1 MVEAMNLPVQVGVG
15 LPVHDAADLLATA
28 RLAEDLGLDHVSIA
42 DLVLGNGTPALD
54 VFAAASA
61 VAAVTDRIGIE
72 LGVVDVPARNLLWL
86 AAQVQAV
93 QHLSGGR
100 LLLGVGIGGFPNDPL
115 RTTAGPRGRALDDAL
130 ERLPGLVTGT
140 DPDVRLAPA
149 AAMPPV
155 LVGGNSA
162 AALARA
168 HRIGGGW
175 FPSLL
180 TPAELAERDGRT
192 ERLHVGLH
200 AALGPDRDTAH
211 EEFAQGIA
219 AGFGMPLA
227 HAREIAVRG
236 DAADLAGRIAA
247 FAAAGATS
255 VTVAVDG
262 LGARDQLAEIAKA
275 RAVLR

>member
-1 MVEAMNLPVQVGVG
+1 MTVPSAVQVGVG

-42 DLVLGNGTPALD
+42 DLVLGDGTPALD
-54 VFAAASA
+54 VFAAAAA
-61 VAAVTDRIGIE
+61 VAAATDRIGIE
-72 LGVVDVPARNLLWL
+72 IGVVDVPARNLLWL

-93 QHLSGGR
+93 QHLSGER

-115 RTTAGPRGRALDDAL
+115 RTTTGPRGRALDAAL
-130 ERLPGLVTGT
+130 DRLPGLVTGT

-168 HRIGGGW
+168 RRIGAGW

-180 TPAELAERDGRT
+180 TPDELAARDGRT
-192 ERLHVGLH
+192 ERVHVGLH
-200 AALGPDRDTAH
+200 AALGPDRDTVH
-211 EEFAQGIA
+211 EKFAQGIA

-227 HAREIAVRG
+227 HARAIAVRG
-236 DAADLAGRIAA
+236 DATDLAERIAA

-255 VTVAVDG
+255 ITVALDG
-262 LGARDQLAEIAKA
+262 AETRALLPEVAKA
-275 RAVLR
+275 RAELR